1 MERSR
6 FLLSILLLLGHYGC
20 IYVAKSTLGT
30 GAAQTN
36 ITTDQGALLALK
48 AHITGDPE
56 NILVNWSAT
65 TSVCNWVGVTC
76 GARHLRVSVL
86 NLSYMGLTGTIP
98 PNLGNLSFL
107 VEMRFRNNSFH
118 GTLPHEL
125 SYLRRLKLISFGYNN
140 FMGIIPLWFGSFPKL
155 QSFNL
160 YGNQFSGSIPSTIFN
175 LSTLQVIDLS
185 ENQLSGTEGTKRN
198 RELNNAE
205 RDVPEVQQFQ
215 RALYMHK
222 LLVPVLGHV
231 PVGVFNMSSLTTL
244 NLYGNN
250 LNGGLPDNICQH
262 LPSL

>member
-6 FLLSILLLLGHYGC
+6 FLLSIMLLLVHYGC

-48 AHITGDPE
+48 AHITGDPQ

-107 VEMRFRNNSFH
+107 VEMRFKNNSFH

-185 ENQLSGTEGTKRN
+185 ENQLSGTYISTRYL
-198 RELNNAE
+198 RI
-205 RDVPEVQQFQ
+205 
-215 RALYMHK
+215 Y
-222 LLVPVLGHV
+222 
-231 PVGVFNMSSLTTL
+231 
-244 NLYGNN
+244 
-250 LNGGLPDNICQH
+250 C
-262 LPSL
+262 